1 MSTAGPPQG
10 AQHRSAQREGT
21 PVSGARGLQVR
32 GLTVRYEKALALDRV
47 DFDAA
52 PGAITLLVGP
62 NGAGKS
68 SCLNAIYGGVAASGQ
83 VLLDGSDISRMS
95 AMQRARHGVALV
107 PQGRQ
112 LFMRMSVRENL
123 EVMAQLLGAGVADIE
138 AALDRFPILRE
149 RARQLAG
156 VLSGGEQQMVAVS
169 RALMG
174 RPRLLLLDEM
184 VTGLAPLVVRR
195 LIETAVQLAAE
206 GATVVIA
213 EPAIGAIRDHVQQ
226 GIVML
231 RGRIAAQAQGGQ
243 ALDAEYQRRMG
254 VGA

>member
-1 MSTAGPPQG
+1 MSA
-10 AQHRSAQREGT
+10 AK
-21 PVSGARGLQVR
+21 GLQVR
-32 GLTVRYEKALALDRV
+32 GLTVRYDKALALDQV

-68 SCLNAIYGGVAASGQ
+68 SCLNAIYGGVASSGQ
-83 VLLDGSDISRMS
+83 VLLDGEDISRMS
-95 AMQRARHGVALV
+95 AMERARHGVALV

-123 EVMAQLLGAGVADIE
+123 EVMAQLLGAGSADIE
-138 AALDRFPILRE
+138 TALDRFPILRE
-149 RARQLAG
+149 RAQQLAG

-195 LIETAVQLAAE
+195 LVDTAVQLASE
-206 GATVVIA
+206 GVTVVIA
-213 EPAIGAIRDHVQQ
+213 EPAIGAVRERVQQ
-226 GIVML
+226 GFVML
-231 RGRIAAQAQGGQ
+231 RGRIVAQAEGGQ